1 VTIGAPLSS
10 LSRLIVRHWA
20 LCHMR
25 WPPRMDRVSTRR
37 SFGSGGEIFLQFLI
51 AREAADVRLVAV
63 SCEGMGPMT
72 ESSSTPTPD
81 PAVPPVPPPSQVD
94 YQTPGGL
101 EPAEANADVRMWGM
115 FCHLASLAG
124 LVVPVGNIIGPLVIW
139 LIKKD
144 QMPFV
149 DDQGKESL
157 NFQITMTI
165 AMVVAG
171 ALMCVFV
178 GFILLPA
185 VAIVDIVFTIIATI
199 KANGGIRY
207 RYPMTLRLIK

>member
-1 VTIGAPLSS
+1 
-10 LSRLIVRHWA
+10 
-20 LCHMR
+20 
-25 WPPRMDRVSTRR
+25 
-37 SFGSGGEIFLQFLI
+37 
-51 AREAADVRLVAV
+51 VAS
-63 SCEGMGPMT
+63 SCEGKGFMT
-72 ESSSTPTPD
+72 ESGSTQPPN
-81 PAVPPVPPPSQVD
+81 PEVPPVPPAGAQPVD
-94 YQTPGGL
+94 YAMP
-101 EPAEANADVRMWGM
+101 EANADVRIWGM

-124 LVVPVGNIIGPLVIW
+124 LVVPVGNIIGPLVVW

-165 AMVVAG
+165 AMIVAG
-171 ALMCVFV
+171 ALICVFV

-199 KANGGIRY
+199 KANSGIRY
-207 RYPMTLRLIK
+207 RYPLTLRLIK